1 MFFFFFFFDKNEFKN
16 EPVVR
21 EAFRQICAEKL
32 FSDLYCD
39 IDEYLSARISKR
51 EMRRML
57 EEEGSVFAD
66 LYKSAYPTED
76 QAYAKWNDIRR
87 KYEEAQYAERE
98 KRREAA
104 EADTELY
111 KGDALMNKRAEDK
124 RVKDKLME
132 GKLWSDNR
140 WAYNQQLEAP
150 QLKEIEAKAIV
161 NWIYRIYP
169 GKEARQQETCRILEM
184 LAAVYGIQ
192 ELAFEDTII
201 YVKSKVKINMITSFT
216 QFCNTML
223 GIENKKRAFYY
234 RGHSDSAF
242 LLQPSVMRKGSW
254 LSHERDM
261 YNEIRIECPQ
271 EFSHCKS
278 HLDFL
283 VHMQHYGLPTR
294 LLDVT
299 RNPLVALYFACETNP
314 GKSGEIIVF
323 EVDHEELKY
332 PGSDTVSILA
342 SLPLFTSAE
351 KDEIYRWASD
361 RKLSQEDFNKKAV
374 RLLHE
379 IKLEKPAFRD
389 ELRKEDLTD
398 VFFVLSE
405 KKNPRIMKQDGAFII
420 CGLFDRKKNPINRYR
435 LRRGSKIQIFI
446 IKSRAKKGIMKQL
459 NKLSINK
466 AGLFPEIED
475 VAEYIKDKF
484 AEA

>member
-1 MFFFFFFFDKNEFKN
+1 MIKFFFFFYHGLED
-16 EPVVR
+16 EPVIR

-39 IDEYLSARISKR
+39 MDEYFSARIIKK
-51 EMRRML
+51 EMLRTL
-57 EEEGSVFAD
+57 EEEESVFAD
-66 LYKSAYPTED
+66 LYKNPYPTED

-98 KRREAA
+98 KRRKAA
-104 EADTELY
+104 EADAELY

-132 GKLWSDNR
+132 DKLVSDNQWTYKR
-140 WAYNQQLEAP
+140 QPEVP

-169 GKEARQQETCRILEM
+169 GKEARQEETCRIMETLS
-184 LAAVYGIQ
+184 AVYGIP

-216 QFCNTML
+216 QFCNKML

-242 LLQPSVMRKGSW
+242 LLQPSVMRKESW
-254 LSHERDM
+254 ISHERDM
-261 YNEIRIECPQ
+261 YNEIKIECPQ
-271 EFSHCKS
+271 EFSRCKS

-299 RNPLVALYFACETNP
+299 KNPLVALYFACETNP

-323 EVDHEELKY
+323 EVDREELKY

-420 CGLFDRKKNPINRYR
+420 CGLFERKKNPINRYR
-435 LRRGSKIQIFI
+435 LKRENKIQIFI
-446 IKSRAKKGIMKQL
+446 VKSRAKKGIMRQL

-475 VAEYIKDKF
+475 VAEYIKNKF
-484 AEA
+484 AED

>member
-132 GKLWSDNR
+132 GKLVSDNQ
-140 WAYNQQLEAP
+140 WTYNQQPEAP

-169 GKEARQQETCRILEM
+169 GKEARQEETCRILET

-242 LLQPSVMRKGSW
+242 LLQPSVMRKDSW

-271 EFSHCKS
+271 EFSQCKS

-351 KDEIYRWASD
+351 KDAVYRWASD

-484 AEA
+484 AED

>member
-1 MFFFFFFFDKNEFKN
+1 MIVFFFFFYFGLEN

-39 IDEYLSARISKR
+39 MEEYLSARISKR

-57 EEEGSVFAD
+57 EEEESVFAD
-66 LYKSAYPTED
+66 LYKSAYPTEN
-76 QAYAKWNDIRR
+76 QAFAKWQKVKYR
-87 KYEEAQYAERE
+87 YEEAQYAEQDE
-98 KRREAA
+98 SQS
-104 EADTELY
+104 
-111 KGDALMNKRAEDK
+111 DK
-124 RVKDKLME
+124 QRP
-132 GKLWSDNR
+132 
-140 WAYNQQLEAP
+140 EAP
-150 QLKEIEAKAIV
+150 RLKEIEAKAIV

-169 GKEARQQETCRILEM
+169 GKEVRQEETRRILET
-184 LAAVYGIQ
+184 LAAAYGIQ
-192 ELAFEDTII
+192 ELDFEDTII
-201 YVKSKVKINMITSFT
+201 YVKSKVTIRMITSFSR
-216 QFCNTML
+216 FCDTML
-223 GIENKKRAFYY
+223 GIENKKRTFYY

-242 LLQPSVMRKGSW
+242 LLQPSVMRKESW
-254 LSHERDM
+254 LAHERDM
-261 YNEIRIECPQ
+261 YNAIRIECPQ
-271 EFSHCKS
+271 EFTNCKS

-299 RNPLVALYFACETNP
+299 RNPLVALYFACETDP

-351 KDEIYRWASD
+351 KEQIYRWASD
-361 RKLSQEDFNKKAV
+361 STLSPEDFNKNAV

-389 ELRKEDLTD
+389 ELKKEDLTD

-435 LRRGSKIQIFI
+435 LKRENKIQIFI
-446 IKSRAKKGIMKQL
+446 VKNRAKEGIMRQL

-484 AEA
+484 AEE

>member
-104 EADTELY
+104 EADTEQY

-132 GKLWSDNR
+132 GKLVSDNQ
-140 WAYNQQLEAP
+140 WTYNQQPEAP

-169 GKEARQQETCRILEM
+169 GKEARQEETCRILET

-242 LLQPSVMRKGSW
+242 LLQPSVMRKDSW

-271 EFSHCKS
+271 EFSQCKS

-351 KDEIYRWASD
+351 KDAVYRWASD

-484 AEA
+484 AED

>member
-132 GKLWSDNR
+132 GKLVSDNQ
-140 WAYNQQLEAP
+140 WTYNQQPEAP

-169 GKEARQQETCRILEM
+169 GKEARQEETCRILET

-242 LLQPSVMRKGSW
+242 LLQPSVMRKDSW

-271 EFSHCKS
+271 EFSQCKS

-351 KDEIYRWASD
+351 KDAVYRWASD

-389 ELRKEDLTD
+389 ELKKEDLTD

>member
-132 GKLWSDNR
+132 GKLVSDNQ
-140 WAYNQQLEAP
+140 WTYNQQPEAP

-169 GKEARQQETCRILEM
+169 GKEARQEETCRILET

-242 LLQPSVMRKGSW
+242 LLQPSVMRKDSW

-271 EFSHCKS
+271 EFSQCKS

-351 KDEIYRWASD
+351 KDAVYRWASD